1 MALKNFMSLF
11 FVQEETGTK
20 TENKTDNQANK
31 NISPPIHQQNVPPPI
46 PIDASIDQRIFDSLQ
61 QALNSSNME
70 GYDYMEFKNAIQ
82 SLAGIIP
89 DEAMRFK
96 SAFATVAPM
105 GVTAQKLLESAKY
118 YKNVLL
124 QEQDKFNQALSNQ
137 IDTSVGAKQKQSDD
151 LKVMIQKKSEEIQRL
166 TQEME
171 AHQQEIGQLEGQIGE
186 VVIKLEATKNNFDY
200 TLNTI
205 ISQMDMDLVSI
216 EKHLLG

>member
-1 MALKNFMSLF
+1 MSLF
-11 FVQEETGTK
+11 FVQEEKSTQP
-20 TENKTDNQANK
+20 ENKPDNQANK
-31 NISPPIHQQNVPPPI
+31 NVPPPI
-46 PIDASIDQRIFDSLQ
+46 KQQNTPPPIPTDASIDQRIFDSLQ
-61 QALNSSNME
+61 MALSNSNME

-105 GVTAQKLLESAKY
+105 GVTVQKLMESAKY

-151 LKVMIQKKSEEIQRL
+151 LKVMMQKKTEEIQRL
-166 TQEME
+166 TQEIE
-171 AHQQEIGQLEGQIGE
+171 AHQQEIGQLEAQIGE
-186 VVIKLEATKNNFDY
+186 VVLKLEATKNNFDY
-200 TLNTI
+200 TLHTVVN
-205 ISQMDMDLVSI
+205 QMDTDLVSM